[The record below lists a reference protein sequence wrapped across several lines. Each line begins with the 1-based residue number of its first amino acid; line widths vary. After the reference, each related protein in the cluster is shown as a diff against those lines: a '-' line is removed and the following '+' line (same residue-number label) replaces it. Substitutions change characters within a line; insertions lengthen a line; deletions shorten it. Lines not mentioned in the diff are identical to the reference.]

1 MEGPSP
7 QVQERPYPNGWFFL
21 SLSII
26 AYGGAAWLAGSIG
39 RPMGVDRQKVVT
51 IGLVLGVAN
60 GTGYCIFEGC
70 SW

>member
-1 MEGPSP
+1 
-7 QVQERPYPNGWFFL
+7 L

-51 IGLVLGVAN
+51 IGLVLRVAN